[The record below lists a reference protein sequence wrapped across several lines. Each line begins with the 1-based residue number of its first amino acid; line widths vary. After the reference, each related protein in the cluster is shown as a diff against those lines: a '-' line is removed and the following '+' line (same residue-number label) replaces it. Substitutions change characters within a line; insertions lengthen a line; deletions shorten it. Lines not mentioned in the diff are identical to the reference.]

1 MHEIDHLW
9 DKLGKFKRVE
19 IGMSVETVNATNDYI
34 RYGSNINTILNNIDH
49 FKNTAPGNVAFVIRT
64 VPTLLTIN
72 YYSELIDWCLE
83 NNFLLNSYFATDPSW
98 QQIKL
103 LPDYLKLSLS
113 TAFQNQLEQY
123 KTLDNRRS
131 TRLTNFRNPEHVLD
145 NLIKEL
151 EACIASLSPGN
162 QDPDLV
168 SESVLKFKQLD
179 TMRKNSVITNF
190 PMLEEY
196 FKSNGY

>member
-1 MHEIDHLW
+1 M
-9 DKLGKFKRVE
+9 
-19 IGMSVETVNATNDYI
+19 
-34 RYGSNINTILNNIDH
+34 
-49 FKNTAPGNVAFVIRT
+49 
-64 VPTLLTIN
+64 
-72 YYSELIDWCLE
+72 
-83 NNFLLNSYFATDPSW
+83 
-98 QQIKL
+98 
-103 LPDYLKLSLS
+103 S